1 MASKSM
7 SCQNLPWR
15 HDVQNISWRQK
26 IRQKYVR
33 TSESS
38 PWRQNIRHDVNTRLD
53 DKMLVITSKGLSK
66 RHHVKTMHGIKN
78 TPNVCHEVKNTSWCQ
93 KVCHEVKNTSWRQ
106 TINRDFKK
114 FVIISKKRQD
124 VPELAT
130 ILSFPKIWWLTLD
143 PFLWYFLTI
152 SVLYQDMSVYSFVA
166 IRPHFMVWYTDR
178 QTDIQQ
184 RHQHYNNLA
193 LRN

>member
-26 IRQKYVR
+26 VRQKYVR

-38 PWRQNIRHDVNTRLD
+38 PWRQNIRHDVNTRHD

-66 RHHVKTMHGIKN
+66 RRNHVKTIHGIKN
-78 TPNVCHEVKNTSWCQ
+78 TPNVCHEVKNTSW
-93 KVCHEVKNTSWRQ
+93 RQ
-106 TINRDFKK
+106 TIYRDFKK

-130 ILSFPKIWWLTLD
+130 IMSFPKILWLTLD

-152 SVLYQDMSVYSFVA
+152 SVCPYIVL
-166 IRPHFMVWYTDR
+166 
-178 QTDIQQ
+178 
-184 RHQHYNNLA
+184 
-193 LRN
+193 

>member
-15 HDVQNISWRQK
+15 QK
-26 IRQKYVR
+26 VRQKYVR
-33 TSESS
+33 TSERS
-38 PWRQNIRHDVNTRLD
+38 PWRQNIRHDVNTRHD
-53 DKMLVITSKGLSK
+53 DKMLV
-66 RHHVKTMHGIKN
+66 KN

-106 TINRDFKK
+106 TIHYINVKK
-114 FVIISKKRQD
+114 D

-130 ILSFPKIWWLTLD
+130 IMSFPKIWWLTLD
-143 PFLWYFLTI
+143 PFLWYFMTI
-152 SVLYQDMSVYSFVA
+152 SVLYQDMSVYSLVT
-166 IRPHFMVWYTDR
+166 IRPHFMVWYIDR
-178 QTDIQQ
+178 QTDIHQ